1 MKGKILIVLLS
12 ISFNSFSQ
20 KLNNDVIYSLNDLNQ
35 LDSFS
40 KNIQDDFL
48 KLIKRPNSYKLDTV
62 MIDGKKYV
70 GEILQ
75 NQQFIIIDLGNG
87 EQIKGSIGSKSD
99 REKNYI
105 ISDNRSTRIE
115 KWEINRELLK
125 NNRLEV
131 IIIYDDRKPFDG
143 QINPKMGDFGFY
155 VLIDDGLKYNLLRGK
170 DNSPVKFPTQLS
182 VINVFET
189 LGYSFLKSEMRPIKS
204 TPLITN
210 IFRNFIREVYTGIN
224 LNDFEN
230 TLVFQFIKN

>member
-1 MKGKILIVLLS
+1 MKGKVLIVLLS
-12 ISFNSFSQ
+12 ISLSSFGQ
-20 KLNNDVIYSLNDLNQ
+20 KLNNNVIYSLEDLNQ

-48 KLIKRPNSYKLDTV
+48 RLIKRPDSFKFDTV
-62 MIDGKKYV
+62 MIDGQKYV

-75 NQQFIIIDLGNG
+75 YQQFIILDLGNG
-87 EQIKGSIGSKSD
+87 EQVKGSISSKSD

-105 ISDNRSTRIE
+105 ISDNRSSRIE

-131 IIIYDDRKPFDG
+131 IVIYDDRKPFDG

-170 DNSPVKFPTQLS
+170 DYSPVKFPTQLS
-182 VINVFET
+182 VINVFE
-189 LGYSFLKSEMRPIKS
+189 
-204 TPLITN
+204 N
-210 IFRNFIREVYTGIN
+210 FRLQLFKI
-224 LNDFEN
+224 
-230 TLVFQFIKN
+230 

>member
-1 MKGKILIVLLS
+1 
-12 ISFNSFSQ
+12 
-20 KLNNDVIYSLNDLNQ
+20 
-35 LDSFS
+35 
-40 KNIQDDFL
+40 
-48 KLIKRPNSYKLDTV
+48 
-62 MIDGKKYV
+62 
-70 GEILQ
+70 
-75 NQQFIIIDLGNG
+75 
-87 EQIKGSIGSKSD
+87 
-99 REKNYI
+99 
-105 ISDNRSTRIE
+105 
-115 KWEINRELLK
+115 
-125 NNRLEV
+125 
-131 IIIYDDRKPFDG
+131 
-143 QINPKMGDFGFY
+143 MGDFGFY